1 MDNDK
6 IITDIVKDTDTTV
19 WIRTKG
25 AAMGLVQ
32 ANYGGG
38 CKFAGD
44 VAVHDKNGD
53 KGWRMVT
60 LSFAIDYGDR
70 DSPGEIEEQVR
81 ARLAAEIRTF
91 ERDSI
96 IKELR
101 GEIYRLKEHLSVV
114 ENSLN
119 VLRCKHFL
127 FDAMEDADDNQ

>member
-1 MDNDK
+1 MDRDK
-6 IITDIVKDTDTTV
+6 IITEIVKDNDTTV

-25 AAMGLVQ
+25 AAVGYVQ
-32 ANYGGG
+32 ADFHGS

-44 VAVHDKNGD
+44 FVVTDKNGD

-60 LSFAIDYGDR
+60 LSFAIDYGER
-70 DSPGEIEEQVR
+70 DSPAEIEEHVR

-91 ERDSI
+91 EKDSI

-101 GEIYRLKEHLSVV
+101 GEIYRLKEHLSLV

-119 VLRCKHFL
+119 VLRCKHFIC
-127 FDAMEDADDNQ
+127 DAMEDR